1 MLCNKSPRSENSWLK
16 MIASYTWNFPW
27 YRFWAYAQKWNKSDC
42 YKWFFQIQTNLE
54 TFTET
59 IFFSLFFFSFL
70 YLNVHLILS
79 SNITGPADLPNKLK
93 CNLYALC
100 ITIFIN
106 PQLSS
111 PSQFASTSYP
121 IHRQTLANSLKRLLN
136 WDKISQETPPQ
147 ISLLPLKAFCQTR
160 CVTLKPILG

>member
-1 MLCNKSPRSENSWLK
+1 MLKNGINRTAGFFEFRQILK
-16 MIASYTWNFPW
+16 LLQ
-27 YRFWAYAQKWNKSDC
+27 RQ
-42 YKWFFQIQTNLE
+42 
-54 TFTET
+54 
-59 IFFSLFFFSFL
+59 SFL
-70 YLNVHLILS
+70 KYLNVHLILS

-136 WDKISQETPPQ
+136 
-147 ISLLPLKAFCQTR
+147 
-160 CVTLKPILG
+160 